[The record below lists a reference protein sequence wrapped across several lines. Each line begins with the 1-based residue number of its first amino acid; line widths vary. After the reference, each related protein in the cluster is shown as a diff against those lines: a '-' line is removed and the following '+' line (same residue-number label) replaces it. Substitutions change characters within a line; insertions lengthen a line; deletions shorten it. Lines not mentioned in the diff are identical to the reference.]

1 MGGLALS
8 AALHMFDKSNKLE
21 INLYEGAHQ
30 ITEIGAG
37 IGMWPRT
44 WKIMK
49 ELGFDEP
56 LGQFLPSLP
65 DNSEREQRPSS

>member
-49 ELGFDEP
+49 ELGFDEA
-56 LGQFLPSLP
+56 LAHFLPALP
-65 DNSEREQRPSS
+65 NDNESKK

>member
-1 MGGLALS
+1 MGGLTLS
-8 AALHMFDKSNKLE
+8 AALHDFDKANKLE
-21 INLYEGAHQ
+21 VNLYESAHQ
-30 ITEIGAG
+30 ISEIGAG

-56 LGQFLPSLP
+56 LGQFLSSLP
-65 DNSEREQRPSS
+65 DSNERE

>member
-8 AALHMFDKSNKLE
+8 AALHDCDKAKLE
-21 INLYEGAHQ
+21 VNLNESAHH
-30 ITEIGAG
+30 IFKIVAG

-49 ELGFDEP
+49 VLGFDGA
-56 LGQFLPSLP
+56 LSHFLPALP
-65 DNSEREQRPSS
+65 DDNESKRCHL

>member
-49 ELGFDEP
+49 ELGFDEV
-56 LGQFLPSLP
+56 LAHFLPALP
-65 DNSEREQRPSS
+65 NDNESKK